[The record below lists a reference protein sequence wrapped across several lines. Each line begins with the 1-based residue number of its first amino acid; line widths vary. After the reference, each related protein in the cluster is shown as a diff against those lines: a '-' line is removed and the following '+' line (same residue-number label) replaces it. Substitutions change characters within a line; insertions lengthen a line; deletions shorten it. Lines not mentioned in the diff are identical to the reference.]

1 VTASRTVL
9 NRVTATVDLSAL
21 RDNLACVRRYAPCA
35 RVMAPVKANAYGH
48 GAVPVARALAQAGA
62 DALAV
67 ACLEEAILLRDVG
80 IQAPVTLLEGVLSA
94 EELCESTALGLQLVV
109 HDEFQ
114 LGLLQRLP
122 TDQPVSLWFKF
133 DSGMHRLGFPLAE
146 ASRLAAVLAAHP
158 NWQLQGWMTHLACAD
173 ELDNDM
179 TLRQITAFDTALS
192 GLPGPRS
199 IANSAG
205 LLAWPAARRD
215 WVRPG
220 LMLYGAS
227 PLPGRSAV
235 ELGLRPVMQLSS
247 RLLSIHDVAAGE
259 SIGYGAR
266 FKCSRPMRIG
276 VVAVGYADGVHRVL
290 PSGTP
295 TLIRGQ
301 TAPLVGRVSMDMIC
315 VDLAAV
321 PGACVGDPVVLWG
334 EGLPAET
341 VADYAQTLA
350 YELFCGLT
358 QRVHFEYVE
367 STSKPA
373 GHSGGNAD
381 ATAWDAKRTAEVSA
395 TVPASA

>member
-227 PLPGRSAV
+227 PLPVGPPSNWACGRLCNSAAVCCRFTMLPRASRSATA
-235 ELGLRPVMQLSS
+235 RASS
-247 RLLSIHDVAAGE
+247 ARGPCGSAWLQSAMPMGSI
-259 SIGYGAR
+259 
-266 FKCSRPMRIG
+266 
-276 VVAVGYADGVHRVL
+276 
-290 PSGTP
+290 
-295 TLIRGQ
+295 
-301 TAPLVGRVSMDMIC
+301 
-315 VDLAAV
+315 
-321 PGACVGDPVVLWG
+321 ACCRQEHQP
-334 EGLPAET
+334 
-341 VADYAQTLA
+341 
-350 YELFCGLT
+350 
-358 QRVHFEYVE
+358 
-367 STSKPA
+367 
-373 GHSGGNAD
+373 
-381 ATAWDAKRTAEVSA
+381 
-395 TVPASA
+395 